1 MTLARKGHERPVSRW
16 FGHHS
21 DGRRSRLLDRLRRP
35 PSHAHRPCRGPPSQ
49 RRAAQPLQTDGGPA
63 AASEIVDGPAAP
75 DGRRH
80 RGWRRAL
87 PQPGPARVAML
98 AGPTAV
104 VAAPVGLDARGD
116 GLPYFWHPTVGA
128 PPGGVWSPAL
138 VAVDGLPLCD
148 GRLGDGLPVC
158 DGRSPAVVGDGR
170 RPAREQRGEGA
181 HGPRYGRKVVNGLET
196 TAVGEADQR
205 QAKMSYGSG
214 VGSWRCRRC
223 GRRCCGCCCC
233 FWCWCCCCC
242 SCRCCGCC
250 WLLLTRTEA
259 PSHGKRVHRERPT
272 GSTRRQMTMPVLAC
286 PRRCL
291 RGARNPTILAW
302 ADSRTARQRRP
313 PRTPD
318 SSRGRSCP
326 LPMRRHA
333 HTHRTQCAAVS
344 IQELGPHRT

>member
-1 MTLARKGHERPVSRW
+1 MPGEVIAAAVMAN
-16 FGHHS
+16 
-21 DGRRSRLLDRLRRP
+21 DRRP
-35 PSHAHRPCRGPPSQ
+35 RGVL
-49 RRAAQPLQTDGGPA
+49 A
-63 AASEIVDGPAAP
+63 
-75 DGRRH
+75 
-80 RGWRRAL
+80 
-87 PQPGPARVAML
+87 VAGVVL
-98 AGPTAV
+98 HGAAV
-104 VAAPVGLDARGD
+104 VAPVLVIELGL
-116 GLPYFWHPTVGA
+116 H
-128 PPGGVWSPAL
+128 
-138 VAVDGLPLCD
+138 D
-148 GRLGDGLPVC
+148 GRARRGTGAAHGGGGGGE
-158 DGRSPAVVGDGR
+158 DGRKGNT
-170 RPAREQRGEGA
+170 Q
-181 HGPRYGRKVVNGLET
+181 K
-196 TAVGEADQR
+196 

-214 VGSWRCRRC
+214 AGSWRCRRC

-272 GSTRRQMTMPVLAC
+272 GSTRRQMTMPVLAR

-313 PRTPD
+313 PTATN
-318 SSRGRSCP
+318 GRSCP

-344 IQELGPHRT
+344 IQPLGSRVHTGTRRGSTSILLFNRA

>member
-1 MTLARKGHERPVSRW
+1 M
-16 FGHHS
+16 
-21 DGRRSRLLDRLRRP
+21 
-35 PSHAHRPCRGPPSQ
+35 
-49 RRAAQPLQTDGGPA
+49 
-63 AASEIVDGPAAP
+63 
-75 DGRRH
+75 
-80 RGWRRAL
+80 
-87 PQPGPARVAML
+87 VA
-98 AGPTAV
+98 
-104 VAAPVGLDARGD
+104 
-116 GLPYFWHPTVGA
+116 
-128 PPGGVWSPAL
+128 
-138 VAVDGLPLCD
+138 
-148 GRLGDGLPVC
+148 GDGLPVC

-170 RPAREQRGEGA
+170 RQAREQRGEGA

-196 TAVGEADQR
+196 TAVGEAGQK

-214 VGSWRCRRC
+214 AGSWRCRRC

-259 PSHGKRVHRERPT
+259 PSHGKHVHRERPT
-272 GSTRRQMTMPVLAC
+272 GPTLRQMTMPVLAR

-313 PRTPD
+313 PTATN
-318 SSRGRSCP
+318 GRSCP

-344 IQELGPHRT
+344 IQPLGSRGHDHD